1 MKQNNAFSADNVI
14 HISDKIHRY
23 RKYTDNDYEYDE
35 PIHYEPGYGVNSYS
49 TDESIIQENKRKK
62 ETKEKCYQ
70 KSFKCK
76 TSKNYLRLKYI

>member
-35 PIHYEPGYGVNSYS
+35 PIHYKPGYGVNSYS
-49 TDESIIQENKRKK
+49 TDESLSKK
-62 ETKEKCYQ
+62 TKEKR
-70 KSFKCK
+70 KPK
-76 TSKNYLRLKYI
+76 KNVTKKASNAKHPKITCD